1 MVLTFTVSWQQ
12 CQSKVGN
19 RKSKNKFF
27 ADGDERVQT
36 FEALPLWPQKQPFP
50 PCKAVSNISA
60 FQAAALNF
68 LNKFSSFEGAWL
80 EGVKE
85 REMFISVCKCPDH
98 HHGLTQ
104 GGRGRKCAA
113 DHQPK
118 LCFWSCQLKQQPSIL
133 RKIRNVNSHRPG
145 QARVPSTLRIRA
157 VSTQALVWGVWVWCH
172 LLSSVRVNT
181 AAVSGRVEIK

>member
-1 MVLTFTVSWQQ
+1 MVLTFAVSWQQ

-36 FEALPLWPQKQPFP
+36 FEALPLWPQKQLFP
-50 PCKAVSNISA
+50 PRKAVSNISA

-98 HHGLTQ
+98 HHGLSQ
-104 GGRGRKCAA
+104 GGQGRKCTA

-118 LCFWSCQLKQQPSIL
+118 LCFWSCQLKQHPSIL
-133 RKIRNVNSHRPG
+133 RKIQNVNSHRPG
-145 QARVPSTLRIRA
+145 QGSQHSGHQSCLNPSSCLGHLGLMPF
-157 VSTQALVWGVWVWCH
+157 ALLCESKH
-172 LLSSVRVNT
+172 
-181 AAVSGRVEIK
+181 GRSFRKSWD